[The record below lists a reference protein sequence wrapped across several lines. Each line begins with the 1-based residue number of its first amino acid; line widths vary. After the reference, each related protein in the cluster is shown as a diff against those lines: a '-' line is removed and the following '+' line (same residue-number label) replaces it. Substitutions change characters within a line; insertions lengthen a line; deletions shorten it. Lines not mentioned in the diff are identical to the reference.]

1 MTSINIAN
9 EKKNSGEEETSGES
23 IRRDIRETALH
34 IRSHHYTEEEK
45 NKMREAAE
53 EERQRIMELVK
64 KYKRDENE
72 DVPLTFD
79 YS

>member
-1 MTSINIAN
+1 
-9 EKKNSGEEETSGES
+9 
-23 IRRDIRETALH
+23 
-34 IRSHHYTEEEK
+34 
-45 NKMREAAE
+45 MREAAE